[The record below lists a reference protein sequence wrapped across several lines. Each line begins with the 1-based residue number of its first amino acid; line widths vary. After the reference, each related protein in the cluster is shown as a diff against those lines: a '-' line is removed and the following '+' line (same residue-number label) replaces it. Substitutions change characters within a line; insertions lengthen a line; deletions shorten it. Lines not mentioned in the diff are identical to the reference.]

1 MRALN
6 EERHEPGLG
15 GEAEERSWA
24 ASEVRAQVDARQ
36 PQACIRRLWDRPFS
50 LMLSHP
56 PAPAPQPAALQPI
69 LGMGR
74 LPSWVSISLC
84 VRDGHLNGFR
94 CLVRETQVF
103 VCLSMYPSCGRVGN
117 GFYPYLFFSEGEW

>member
-1 MRALN
+1 MPKEESYRMRALN

-50 LMLSHP
+50 
-56 PAPAPQPAALQPI
+56 
-69 LGMGR
+69 
-74 LPSWVSISLC
+74 
-84 VRDGHLNGFR
+84 
-94 CLVRETQVF
+94 
-103 VCLSMYPSCGRVGN
+103 
-117 GFYPYLFFSEGEW
+117 